1 MRAASWRFMALV
13 AVVIACLAG
22 GTALIISGSSSHR
35 PRAAPLPVKQ
45 FAIKPSTLGGLPPL
59 RQGRVIVTG
68 ADPGWPGKPC
78 RVPVIRSH
86 LVIGSLC
93 INAPILPV
101 YQRPNGSLVIPYDV
115 HEIGMWDG
123 GAQLTSP
130 DGKPLRQGATLLV
143 GHVDYAGQG
152 NGTLYDLYQ
161 VQPGAIVYASDASGH
176 VTRWRVTSLTVVLK
190 SELPS
195 WVFAGRTGPRKLVI
209 VTCGGPADYVH
220 GYGYSYRD
228 NVIAAAVPA

>member
-1 MRAASWRFMALV
+1 MALV

-195 WVFAGRTGPRKLVI
+195 WVFAGQTGPRKLVI
-209 VTCGGPADYVH
+209 VTCGGPVDYVQ

-228 NVIAAAVPA
+228 NVIAVAVPA

>member
-1 MRAASWRFMALV
+1 MRAATWRFIALA

-22 GTALIISGSSSHR
+22 GAALIVSGSSSHR
-35 PRAAPLPVKQ
+35 PRAVPLPVKQ

-59 RQGRVIVTG
+59 RQGRMIVTG
-68 ADPGWPGKPC
+68 ADPGWPDKPC
-78 RVPVIRSH
+78 TVSVIRSY

-101 YQRPNGSLVIPYDV
+101 YQQPDGSPVIPDDV

-123 GAQLTSP
+123 GAQLTGP
-130 DGKPLRQGATLLV
+130 DGKPLRQGTTLLV

-176 VTRWRVTSLTVVLK
+176 VTRWRVTSLIVVLK

-195 WVFAGRTGPRKLVI
+195 WVFAGQTGPRKLVI
-209 VTCGGPADYVH
+209 VTCGGPVDYVQ

-228 NVIAAAVPA
+228 NVIAVAVPA